1 MYYLYHVHHI
11 LPGDYYGRPQGE
23 KDLLWA
29 LSSYEVNPPPRGR
42 RRKKTKK

>member
-1 MYYLYHVHHI
+1 MHLINVFMLF

-42 RRKKTKK
+42 RRKKAKK